1 MSITDKE
8 VISGYCRAL
17 RLGTYIADE
26 YEGIQAESHG
36 AFLISLLRGA
46 IENRSRESRMRNLKQ
61 AGFEL
66 RKYLKDFDFSS
77 IRLPEMLNRDTLC
90 SCKVFDDSENLIL
103 YGRPGTGKTHLAT
116 ALGIEACNRGLKVL
130 YYRTSRLVNVVSQDA
145 EKMFSFLKKLDKADV
160 LILDEW
166 GYIPFERKG
175 IQMLFEAVSSCYE
188 KRSLVITT
196 NLPFNEWNTIFY
208 DEKLT
213 MAMID
218 RIVHHGHLD
227 MYEGQSY
234 RLSHSKMK

>member
-1 MSITDKE
+1 M
-8 VISGYCRAL
+8 
-17 RLGTYIADE
+17 
-26 YEGIQAESHG
+26 
-36 AFLISLLRGA
+36 
-46 IENRSRESRMRNLKQ
+46 
-61 AGFEL
+61 
-66 RKYLKDFDFSS
+66 
-77 IRLPEMLNRDTLC
+77 
-90 SCKVFDDSENLIL
+90 
-103 YGRPGTGKTHLAT
+103 
-116 ALGIEACNRGLKVL
+116 L

-218 RIVHHGHLD
+218 RIVHHGHLV

>member
-1 MSITDKE
+1 
-8 VISGYCRAL
+8 
-17 RLGTYIADE
+17 
-26 YEGIQAESHG
+26 
-36 AFLISLLRGA
+36 
-46 IENRSRESRMRNLKQ
+46 MRNLKQ

-166 GYIPFERKG
+166 GYIPFETGPQPAR
-175 IQMLFEAVSSCYE
+175 
-188 KRSLVITT
+188 TT
-196 NLPFNEWNTIFY
+196 AHQTA
-208 DEKLT
+208 LT
-213 MAMID
+213 AGSGLRRQHRTAGRD
-218 RIVHHGHLD
+218 QHPVDG
-227 MYEGQSY
+227 
-234 RLSHSKMK
+234 